1 MWKRLYSSDALLQR
15 LKADLKAAMISKQE
29 TRKTVIR
36 SVLSDY
42 TYATKNAQ
50 SADVSLDTLLYKA
63 VKKRQESIRA
73 YQQANRDDLVQSE
86 QEEVDILSA
95 YMPPPMPVEELQRT
109 LDALSDG
116 RSMGEI
122 MKALPPNADKAV
134 AARLLRKQ

>member
-134 AARLLRKQ
+134 AAQLLRKQ